1 MFHELEGPMNK
12 ATETQ
17 PEISLRAASDRVLD
31 FQPGMAMRWEITRS
45 AADTAGELLETVCW
59 VGPRTGG
66 PPVHV
71 HRTAEEGYEVIEG
84 TLEVL
89 IDGQWRTLHAGEKA
103 TVPPGARHTLKNSS
117 GQPVRLINTHRPA
130 LRFEQMFREMHL
142 LISTGRIKRLPPA
155 DPRSLLYAAMLF
167 AKYPDEQHFVKPPQA
182 IFDAL
187 ARLGRTLGLR
197 VGTAA

>member
-1 MFHELEGPMNK
+1 MTK

-17 PEISLRAASDRVLD
+17 SAISPQARSDRVLD
-31 FQPGMAMRWEITRS
+31 FQPGMAMCWEITQS
-45 AADTAGELLETVCW
+45 AADTAGALLETVNW

-71 HRTAEEGYEVIEG
+71 HPTAEESYEVIDG

-89 IDGQWRTLHAGEKA
+89 IDGQWRTLHAGETA

-117 GQPVRLINTHRPA
+117 GTPVRLINTHRPA

-142 LISTGRIKRLPPA
+142 LISTRRIKRLPPP

-167 AKYPDEQHFVKPPQA
+167 ADYPEEQLFVKPPQA
-182 IFDAL
+182 IFNAL
-187 ARLGRTLGLR
+187 ARLGRSFGLR
-197 VGTAA
+197 LG

>member
-1 MFHELEGPMNK
+1 MNQ

-17 PEISLRAASDRVLD
+17 SEISPQAARGRVLD

-45 AADTAGELLETVCW
+45 AADTAGETLETVCW

-71 HRTAEEGYEVIEG
+71 HPTAEESYEVIEG
-84 TLEVL
+84 TLEVF
-89 IDGQWRTLHAGEKA
+89 IDGRWRTLHAGEKA
-103 TVPPGARHTLKNSS
+103 IVPPGARHTLKNSS
-117 GQPVRLINTHRPA
+117 GEPVRLINTHRPA
-130 LRFEQMFREMHL
+130 LRFEPMFREMHL
-142 LISTGRIKRLPPA
+142 LISTERIRRLPPA

-182 IFDAL
+182 MLNAL
-187 ARLGRTLGLR
+187 APVGRILGLR
-197 VGTAA
+197 LGTAA